1 MCIFFKS
8 RGFSWTPSTLC
19 GYATGHGEIQKHV
32 VDKNKNQNKG
42 EKINSRFKKASNR
55 FLVTPSIASDE
66 MKTSIISIG
75 VNWRNNRTKW
85 KQWTW
90 DARLKL
96 KMRKEERTW
105 DKNNEKERED
115 SSVSRKWESFV
126 GDLGIKD
133 WNEGNY
139 LGIRVNEGNELGIQH
154 L

>member
-1 MCIFFKS
+1 
-8 RGFSWTPSTLC
+8 
-19 GYATGHGEIQKHV
+19 
-32 VDKNKNQNKG
+32 
-42 EKINSRFKKASNR
+42 
-55 FLVTPSIASDE
+55 
-66 MKTSIISIG
+66 
-75 VNWRNNRTKW
+75 
-85 KQWTW
+85 
-90 DARLKL
+90 
-96 KMRKEERTW
+96 MRKEERTW